1 MNYWCDVKRR
11 IGNKHTYLQP
21 MSRRFPIE
29 IDQIRDEKSLIL
41 FYVLELEL
49 NADTREL

>member
-1 MNYWCDVKRR
+1 
-11 IGNKHTYLQP
+11 

-41 FYVLELEL
+41 FYAMELKL
-49 NADTREL
+49 NADKNKL